1 MSMGCSYISALNHF
15 RNDLEREVIISPPES
30 LFYLMIVNEWEI
42 QYLSH
47 QHKRFVS
54 NLGAKNINSNIERH
68 GTIDCPKKF
77 KSDASI
83 IFFGVI

>member
-47 QHKRFVS
+47 
-54 NLGAKNINSNIERH
+54 
-68 GTIDCPKKF
+68 
-77 KSDASI
+77 
-83 IFFGVI
+83 